1 MTGRFELLKLFWGT
15 LAVIGIIF
23 FTVVGIQTIWDDYA
37 VNYNKHL
44 TEQVY
49 VDAAVNQNVNLVFYR
64 NGCPYC
70 KAGKKAVINAAEKSS
85 YPTFYI
91 DVASKDGQILG
102 KKYQVAKAATLITLR
117 RGKKQIYLYA
127 MKDNQG
133 RFIADKETIREA
145 LNDSK
150 KQGR

>member
-23 FTVVGIQTIWDDYA
+23 FTVVGIQTTWDDYA

-70 KAGKKAVINAAEKSS
+70 KAGKKDVINAAEKSS

>member
-15 LAVIGIIF
+15 LAVTGIIF
-23 FTVVGIQTIWDDYA
+23 FTVVGIQTTWDDYA

-70 KAGKKAVINAAEKSS
+70 KAGKKDVINAAEKSS